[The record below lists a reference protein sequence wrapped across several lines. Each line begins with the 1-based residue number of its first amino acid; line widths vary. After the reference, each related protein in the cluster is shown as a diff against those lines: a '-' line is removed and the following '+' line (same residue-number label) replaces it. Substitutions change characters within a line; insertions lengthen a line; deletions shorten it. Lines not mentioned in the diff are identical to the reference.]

1 MGKLQKK
8 KTLASYYGI
17 PERSLNTFLQ
27 TPLHTPPRLAS
38 DYTVT
43 FCWSL
48 ADLYMSLYSVSQQMD
63 VRIVRKNTAKVE
75 HWPQKA
81 LGSGFVSIIHY
92 ESDPPPHP
100 RILTL
105 TVAVQGP
112 GRSRLTPLRLYHFQE
127 NYSNCLVGILSNFK
141 EEGKYYLA

>member
-1 MGKLQKK
+1 M
-8 KTLASYYGI
+8 
-17 PERSLNTFLQ
+17 
-27 TPLHTPPRLAS
+27 
-38 DYTVT
+38 
-43 FCWSL
+43 
-48 ADLYMSLYSVSQQMD
+48 
-63 VRIVRKNTAKVE
+63 RKNTAQVE

-100 RILTL
+100 HPRVLTL

-112 GRSRLTPLRLYHFQE
+112 GRSRLTPLHLYHFQE

-141 EEGKYYLA
+141 KEGKCLLLLSLKQISILAMLVTRHSPRGSTCVQSEFLSFRHKDVHLAELI